1 MTNKRIYI
9 QPAVKAVVME
19 QSLLDASLPFGEGT
33 KSAEEADAERYGL
46 FDEDAEGMRKAN
58 RNCWDD
64 QEDL

>member
-9 QPAVKAVVME
+9 QPAVKAVGME

-46 FDEDAEGMRKAN
+46 FDEDAEGMSKA

>member
-9 QPAVKAVVME
+9 QPAVKAVDME

-33 KSAEEADAERYGL
+33 KSAEEADAEYYDL
-46 FDEDAEGMRKAN
+46 FEDDTESICTTG

-64 QEDL
+64 LQDL